1 MKRKTII
8 FTVNNKGGIGK
19 SSTAGI
25 VGDALQTLGYSV
37 LYLSGDQT
45 TNIVLK
51 TLQPSTSHYYIGE
64 PTEMDDGMRIAI
76 DSTEDVVIFDL
87 PGNSSLDAAKYFAE
101 QGFEMYRDMEVR
113 FVLAIVAV
121 QHKDAVVGGIQWIQT
136 FLYNAEVIIFANGMK
151 TPLGDPIDMSKI
163 EGGADLVELAE
174 NRIVEVPRFSP
185 KMHTLYT
192 DHPAVP
198 TSYLPDGAMGKKL
211 GFDRIKANPWHTL
224 HLKVVRSVAKH
235 AEWLTGKAI
244 PKPLDPEKE
253 ESSEPTAN
261 SALERLKLKYS
272 DALSGNQPKAPPAVS
287 KKAKSTD

>member
-1 MKRKTII
+1 M
-8 FTVNNKGGIGK
+8 
-19 SSTAGI
+19 
-25 VGDALQTLGYSV
+25 

-51 TLQPSTSHYYIGE
+51 TLQPSTAHYYIGE

-136 FLYNAEVIIFANGMK
+136 FLYNAEVIIFSNGLK
-151 TPLGDPIDMSKI
+151 TPLGDPIDIAKI
-163 EGGADLVELAE
+163 EGGADLVEVAE
-174 NRIVEVPRFSP
+174 NRIVEVPRFSD
-185 KMHTLYT
+185 KMHEIYT

-198 TSYLPDGAMGKKL
+198 TSYLPDGEMGKNWGSTESKL
-211 GFDRIKANPWHTL
+211 TRGTRYT
-224 HLKVVRSVAKH
+224 
-235 AEWLTGKAI
+235 
-244 PKPLDPEKE
+244 
-253 ESSEPTAN
+253 
-261 SALERLKLKYS
+261 
-272 DALSGNQPKAPPAVS
+272 
-287 KKAKSTD
+287 